1 MTLALGLTPT
11 PTLAKA
17 EAKAA
22 KEAAREEA
30 KEAARV
36 AKEQAKEAARAE
48 REAAKA
54 AAKAKAEE
62 ERAAAKAAAAK
73 AREAERGTPAA
84 RAAKVAKRGGG
95 KQRADYTTGL
105 MEAYG
110 GAGGDDGE
118 EEEEEEEED
127 TPCAVCGGVE
137 SNPGNEM
144 LLCDG
149 EGCGRG
155 YHQYCCALA
164 CLARAALCSATAGH
178 AGREVRT
185 ALGLY
190 LAWGPL
196 RAQGA
201 VAAPAPP
208 PACAGGQA

>member
-1 MTLALGLTPT
+1 MARRP
-11 PTLAKA
+11 
-17 EAKAA
+17 
-22 KEAAREEA
+22 AARR
-30 KEAARV
+30 AAV
-36 AKEQAKEAARAE
+36 
-48 REAAKA
+48 KA
-54 AAKAKAEE
+54 AA
-62 ERAAAKAAAAK
+62 RAAAAK

-110 GAGGDDGE
+110 GAGDDG
-118 EEEEEEEED
+118 EEEEEEED

-164 CLARAALCSATAGH
+164 CSARAAL
-178 AGREVRT
+178 
-185 ALGLY
+185 
-190 LAWGPL
+190 
-196 RAQGA
+196 
-201 VAAPAPP
+201 
-208 PACAGGQA
+208 

>member
-1 MTLALGLTPT
+1 MGLSLTL
-11 PTLAKA
+11 TLAKA

-22 KEAAREEA
+22 KEA
-30 KEAARV
+30 

-62 ERAAAKAAAAK
+62 EKAAAKAAAAK

-110 GAGGDDGE
+110 GAGDDG

-164 CLARAALCSATAGH
+164 CLARAVLCSATAGH

-185 ALGLY
+185 ALGQY

>member
-11 PTLAKA
+11 LTLAKA
-17 EAKAA
+17 EARAA

-110 GAGGDDGE
+110 GAGDEGE
-118 EEEEEEEED
+118 GEEEEED

-164 CLARAALCSATAGH
+164 CPARAALCSATAGH

-190 LAWGPL
+190 LARGAL

-208 PACAGGQA
+208 PAWAGGQA

>member
-1 MTLALGLTPT
+1 MLCILDESRRDALLALM
-11 PTLAKA
+11 
-17 EAKAA
+17 AA
-22 KEAAREEA
+22 KRE
-30 KEAARV
+30 
-36 AKEQAKEAARAE
+36 
-48 REAAKA
+48 KA
-54 AAKAKAEE
+54 VELF
-62 ERAAAKAAAAK
+62 
-73 AREAERGTPAA
+73 GPC
-84 RAAKVAKRGGG
+84 V
-95 KQRADYTTGL
+95 
-105 MEAYG
+105 
-110 GAGGDDGE
+110 E
-118 EEEEEEEED
+118 EEEQCVW
-127 TPCAVCGGVE
+127 CA
-137 SNPGNEM
+137 GNCPSEGWNDL

-164 CLARAALCSATAGH
+164 CSARAALCSATAGH